1 MSADRMAAFDLT
13 DVRHRYGARTV
24 LDIAHLRIA
33 RGETLGIIG
42 PSGAGKSTML
52 RLLQGLERP
61 SEGLVQQNGFPLS
74 IPVPLA
80 LMRRV
85 TTVFQRPLML
95 DRSVRDNVA
104 FGLRLRGRRDAEAV
118 EALLDRLGLS
128 HLINAPARHLS
139 GGEIQRVA
147 LARAMAL
154 DPEVLLLDEPA
165 ANLDPANVARVES
178 LIRGAQARGTTIVLV
193 THNTHE
199 ARRLAHKTLL
209 LMEGTVV
216 EVNATA
222 TLFES
227 PSDPRTRAFL
237 AGELV
242 Y

>member
-1 MSADRMAAFDLT
+1 MSPARNAEFEVI

-24 LDIAHLRIA
+24 LDMPRLDITG
-33 RGETLGIIG
+33 GETLGIIG
-42 PSGAGKSTML
+42 PSGSGKSTLL

-61 SEGLVQQNGFPLS
+61 TEGAVHVCGAPMPF
-74 IPVPLA
+74 PVPL
-80 LMRRV
+80 LLSRRV

-104 FGLRLRGRRDAEAV
+104 FGLQVRGRRDGAAV
-118 EALLDRLGLS
+118 DALLDRLALS
-128 HLINAPARHLS
+128 ALASAPARHLS

-147 LARAMAL
+147 LARAMAF

-165 ANLDPANVARVES
+165 ANLDPANVARVEAI
-178 LIRGAQARGTTIVLV
+178 IRDAQARGRTIVLV

>member
-1 MSADRMAAFDLT
+1 MSRKQAAFFEVIDL
-13 DVRHRYGARTV
+13 RHQYGARTV
-24 LDIAHLRIA
+24 LNIPRLDIA

-42 PSGAGKSTML
+42 PSGAGKSTLL

-61 SEGLVQQNGFPLS
+61 TEGAVRVDGAPFPS
-74 IPVPLA
+74 PVPIS
-80 LMRRV
+80 MSRRI
-85 TTVFQRPLML
+85 TTVFQRPLTL
-95 DRSVRDNVA
+95 NRNVRDNVE
-104 FGLRLRGRRDAEAV
+104 FGLRLRGRRDARAV
-118 EALLDRLGLS
+118 ENLVDRLGLS
-128 HLINAPARHLS
+128 DLINAPARHLS

-165 ANLDPANVARVES
+165 ANLDPANVARAEA
-178 LIRGAQARGTTIVLV
+178 LIRDVQTRGRTIVLV